1 MKAHEAARTFA
12 AGHGLPP
19 EALLAG
25 YPEPMIEIAE
35 RLRAIVR
42 QAVPGVVEAVR
53 PGWRLIGYDLS
64 IGRKPSFFAWISP
77 EPGHVHL
84 GFPQGILLL
93 DPGAL
98 LSGPGITKRARWFTF
113 VPGDPIPTALF
124 AGFVREAA
132 RIAGL
137 SRSEREAI
145 MLAGEARRA
154 PR

>member
-1 MKAHEAARTFA
+1 LASV
-12 AGHGLPP
+12 AGLVMVPP

-42 QAVPGVVEAVR
+42 QAVPRAAETVR
-53 PGWRLIGYDLS
+53 PGWHLIGYDLP
-64 IGRKPSFFAWISP
+64 IGRTTSFFAWISP

-84 GFPQGILLL
+84 GFPQGILLP

-98 LSGPGITKRARWFTF
+98 LSGLGITKRARWFTLL
-113 VPGDPIPTALF
+113 PGDPIPTALF

-137 SRSEREAI
+137 ARSEREAI
-145 MLAGEARRA
+145 LLDGEARRA
-154 PR
+154 WR